1 MIGINAKVTDNL
13 SKKAN
18 EIQKQLEL
26 LAKYRLIVKFNEE
39 ALEEN
44 GVKVEKVA
52 VWMEYGKDS
61 FNVHYPARPFW
72 RGALDGNIDRIKRRF
87 INNAKQVSI
96 GKMEARKCFEDIG
109 KQVVSMIQKSIL
121 EGEYAPLADSTA
133 RKREKEGKGIQ
144 PLIDTRTML
153 ESVEYEVKEV

>member
-1 MIGINAKVTDNL
+1 MIGLKTKVTDNL
-13 SKKAN
+13 SKKME

-26 LAKYRLIVKFNEE
+26 LTKYRLIVKFNENVE
-39 ALEEN
+39 YDD
-44 GVKVEKVA
+44 GTKVEKVA
-52 VWMEYGKDS
+52 LWMEYGKDS

-72 RGALDGNIDRIKRRF
+72 RSALDGNVDRIKRRF
-87 INNAKQVSI
+87 INNAKQVSM

-121 EGEYAPLADSTA
+121 EGEYEALAESTV

-153 ESVEYEVKEV
+153 ENIEYEVTEV